1 MFEEIKIR
9 EFTVDKKEKEIIIC
23 QRRWVEGK
31 KYEIVLNNYFCY

>member
-31 KYEIVLNNYFCY
+31 NMRLY